1 MRNPRRSCASR
12 GHSRIITRRWLR
24 GTALVAAA
32 VTAAALTALGSAAP
46 ALAAGNAPGA
56 PGANAIWN
64 ESNLQGFADSLGSA
78 SKVWYTLGNGELEN
92 VFYPQTD
99 TPSTFGLQYFVTDG
113 STFTNTETAN
123 TTHAISLVDPTSL
136 VWQQVNTATNGDFTI
151 TKTYV
156 ADPSRSV
163 VLVQTT
169 FANHTSTA
177 LQLYADYL
185 PQLNNDGMGNTGGT
199 DTTSGDPVASNG
211 SVSSALAASTGFSQ
225 TTTGYVGSSSDGS
238 SQLTSSH
245 ALTTTYS
252 SASTAGHIVQVA
264 QIPVAASGST
274 TFTLALAFDST
285 QSAAASDAAASLA
298 AGFSSLE
305 SSFESGWHSWVGGL
319 NSPPASVTGSSAL
332 EARYYVSLMEV
343 KADED
348 KTYTGGFV
356 AAPSDPWGT
365 SVSANSG
372 GGHGYHVVWTR
383 DEYEMASALL
393 AAGDA
398 ADANA
403 ALQYIFTY
411 EEQSSGAVKQN
422 TFLNGNAVFGSLQM
436 DEVADPIILAYQLG
450 ATNSADWGHIQAL
463 ANYLVS
469 NGPYTPQERWE
480 EASGYSP
487 ATMAAEIAGLICAA
501 SIAEA
506 NGATSLA
513 ASYQSTALS
522 WAAGV
527 DSMTYTTTGSY
538 GNGDYFLRITPDG
551 SPNSGASIGIANGG
565 GSHDDRTVVDPS
577 FLELVRLGI
586 KAANATD
593 ITNTITAVDSQIKVT
608 TPEGPVWHRYNF
620 DGYGETSSGGDYTGS
635 GVGNP
640 WPVLSGERG
649 EYDVAAGNLTGAQ
662 SLLATMAG
670 AANSGYQIPEQV
682 WGGSTGTGGF
692 TFGQPDNSA
701 TPLMWAMAQYVRLAI
716 DISAGKNVDTPAV
729 VTQCVQQ
736 GTCPTG
742 SGGGSGGGS
751 VKETVK
757 VTVPVNTDASG
768 DTVYLAGNLSA
779 LGLGQSDWAANGIP
793 MTRVSPGQWTATV
806 TAAASATLSY
816 KYDLGGNWSDVEKNA
831 NCADISNRSMSV
843 SGGTV
848 SDTVANWGG
857 PSACGDSTAVINVTV
872 PASTPS
878 TGTVYLSGNYNVLG
892 TGIPS
897 SDNWIAN
904 DYPMIQTGADTW
916 TLTITGVPVAA
927 LAYKFTL
934 GTWNTTE
941 ETSTCGSLANRT
953 FGFNTANASYT
964 ATDTVAAWQGSG
976 GC

>member
-24 GTALVAAA
+24 GTALAAAA

-46 ALAAGNAPGA
+46 ALAAGTAPGA
-56 PGANAIWN
+56 PGANATWN

-99 TPSTFGLQYFVTDG
+99 TPSTFGLQYIVTDG

-211 SVSSALAASTGFSQ
+211 SASSALAASTGFSQ

-285 QSAAASDAAASLA
+285 QSAAVSDAAASLA

-332 EARYYVSLMEV
+332 KAQYYVSLMEV

-398 ADANA
+398 TDANA

-411 EEQSSGAVKQN
+411 EEESSGAVKQN

-506 NGATSLA
+506 NGATNLA

-522 WAAGV
+522 WAATV

-593 ITNTITAVDSQIKVT
+593 ITNTITAVDSQIEVT

-729 VTQCVQQ
+729 VTQCVQS
-736 GTCPTG
+736 GSCPT
-742 SGGGSGGGS
+742 GGSGGGS
-751 VKETVK
+751 VKETVN

-779 LGLGQSDWAANGIP
+779 LGLGQSDWAASGIP
-793 MTRVSPGQWTATV
+793 MTRVTATRWTATV

-934 GTWNTTE
+934 GTWNTAE

>member
-1 MRNPRRSCASR
+1 LR
-12 GHSRIITRRWLR
+12 GHGRIITPGWRR
-24 GTALVAAA
+24 GTALAAAA
-32 VTAAALTALGSAAP
+32 VTAAALTALAPAAP

-56 PGANAIWN
+56 PGANATWN

-285 QSAAASDAAASLA
+285 QSAAVSDAAASLA

-332 EARYYVSLMEV
+332 KAQYYVSLMEV

-398 ADANA
+398 TDANA

-411 EEQSSGAVKQN
+411 EEESSGAVKQN
-422 TFLNGNAVFGSLQM
+422 SFLNGNAVFGSLQM

-522 WAAGV
+522 WAAEV

-729 VTQCVQQ
+729 VTQCVQS
-736 GTCPTG
+736 GSCPT
-742 SGGGSGGGS
+742 GGSGGGS

-806 TAAASATLSY
+806 TAAADATLSY
-816 KYDLGGNWSDVEKNA
+816 KYDLGGSWPNAEETA
-831 NCADISNRSMSV
+831 NCASVANRGMAV
-843 SGGTV
+843 NGGTV
-848 SDTVANWGG
+848 NDSVANWGG
-857 PSACGDSTAVINVTV
+857 PSACGNSTAVINVTV
-872 PASTPS
+872 PSSTPS

-934 GTWNTTE
+934 GTWNTAE

-964 ATDTVAAWQGSG
+964 ATDTVAAWAGSG